1 MEVTNQVRKRNVKQ
15 NEDLSENGESKVTD
29 KFENP
34 EPVEATHESRET
46 KVEVKNNKS
55 ETQASDDY
63 SDVESEDDIYHQ
75 IYFQGIT
82 YEPLFKNEID
92 PLLKETHITSRG
104 AIIMLVV
111 AAALL
116 LCYSITGLLQALAYR
131 GARDQPVTSS
141 VDDFYHLYGPDGK
154 TQYLKLLNSRTITV
168 VTLCFAFLKFVLRDS
183 STTYVSRKVLKLL
196 NFR

>member
-1 MEVTNQVRKRNVKQ
+1 MEVENQVRRRNVKQ
-15 NEDLSENGESKVTD
+15 SGDISENGESDVTD
-29 KFENP
+29 KFENK
-34 EPVEATHESRET
+34 ASADLRCESREP
-46 KVEVKNNKS
+46 KVESKSKN
-55 ETQASDDY
+55 ETQISDDY

-116 LCYSITGLLQALAYR
+116 LCYSITGLLQALAYK
-131 GARDQPVTSS
+131 GAKDQPVTSS
-141 VDDFYHLYGPDGK
+141 ADDFYHLYGPDGK
-154 TQYLKLLNSRTITV
+154 KMLLFNFSISG
-168 VTLCFAFLKFVLRDS
+168 TLPLFQI
-183 STTYVSRKVLKLL
+183 VSY
-196 NFR
+196 F

>member
-1 MEVTNQVRKRNVKQ
+1 MEVKNQVRKRNVKQ
-15 NEDLSENGESKVTD
+15 NEDLSENGESNVTN
-29 KFENP
+29 KFEHQ
-34 EPVEATHESRET
+34 ESAEARRASQET

-55 ETQASDDY
+55 ETQQSDDC

-154 TQYLKLLNSRTITV
+154 KQYFKLFNSRTITV
-168 VTLCFAFLKFVLRDS
+168 VTLCFVFLKFAPLAPSTCRDKYLR
-183 STTYVSRKVLKLL
+183 
-196 NFR
+196 F

>member
-1 MEVTNQVRKRNVKQ
+1 MEVENQVRKRNVKQ
-15 NEDLSENGESKVTD
+15 SGDVSENGESDVAN
-29 KFENP
+29 KFENK
-34 EPVEATHESRET
+34 ESVDLRCESREP
-46 KVEVKNNKS
+46 KVESKNKS
-55 ETQASDDY
+55 EAQISDDY
-63 SDVESEDDIYHQ
+63 SDIESEDDIYHQ

-116 LCYSITGLLQALAYR
+116 LCYSITGLLQALAYK
-131 GARDQPVTSS
+131 GARDQPVTAS

-154 TQYLKLLNSRTITV
+154 EILLI
-168 VTLCFAFLKFVLRDS
+168 LQF
-183 STTYVSRKVLKLL
+183 
-196 NFR
+196 